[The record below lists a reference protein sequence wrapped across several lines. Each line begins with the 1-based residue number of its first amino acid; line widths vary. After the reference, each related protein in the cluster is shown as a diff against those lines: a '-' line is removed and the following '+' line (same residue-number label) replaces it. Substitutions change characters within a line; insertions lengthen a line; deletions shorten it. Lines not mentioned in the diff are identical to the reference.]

1 MMVIYRRCELDSR
14 QLKTVADRKSSLN
27 TLIAIV
33 QFTPPRQ
40 TRHRQDC
47 LVLSCLAGGVNR
59 AYLTATLDSSHDNF
73 PSINACAI
81 SFIVG
86 KIAEA
91 SVPRASRKN
100 KFHHRG
106 ISAAPISIPA
116 IFLLLLSSFP
126 RISRNWAVRSPP
138 GRGGWSTSWL
148 TVDRPSSSAVRRR
161 RPRSSSSSWRG
172 PAVCGRSRGQQ
183 ACGTRG

>member
-1 MMVIYRRCELDSR
+1 MNWIPDNSR
-14 QLKTVADRKSSLN
+14 LSPTENLKSEHVNSNRPIHTA
-27 TLIAIV
+27 
-33 QFTPPRQ
+33 TPDTTQ
-40 TRHRQDC
+40 TG
-47 LVLSCLAGGVNR
+47 LSCLVVSDGRCESGIFN
-59 AYLTATLDSSHDNF
+59 SHIRQFTRQF
-73 PSINACAI
+73 PQYSNACAI
-81 SFIVG
+81 IFIVG

-100 KFHHRG
+100 KFHPRG
-106 ISAAPISIPA
+106 ISAAPTSIPA
-116 IFLLLLSSFP
+116 IFLQLLSPFP

-172 PAVCGRSRGQQ
+172 PAVCGRSRGRQ